1 MKVVATLNI
10 SPVTLKLTYLDE
22 RMKEKRN
29 WSFTVRFPSVT
40 VGQ

>member
-22 RMKEKRN
+22 RMKEK